1 MTVDK
6 KLKYYAKK
14 LNQDAPEGEFL
25 AYINKKESNLLK
37 RKGGLGIK
45 TRSGI
50 PSYIGSDAS
59 GQGGGSTGGGPGD
72 ASDSDNSGNGNGNDD
87 GNGNNNNNNDGPSY
101 SPHTD
106 INPTPVDRSAV
117 SQFSTF
123 GRNTMNQNLQGPNTF
138 SNITGGIKDY
148 VLGGGLIGKGI
159 RGLTGLFNKVTEPKS
174 FEDKYGYVT
183 DYYGQKSYDFGP
195 KDGPGNDDGNQGIM
209 AAYNP
214 YLLPEEEEEVSVS
227 PEEEDFLQRYRVAN
241 KFRQDKQGQLDPAIL
256 EMISKLYT

>member
-1 MTVDK
+1 MIDK

-14 LNQDAPEGEFL
+14 LNEDAPKGEFL
-25 AYINKKESNLLK
+25 AYINNKESNLLK
-37 RKGGLGIK
+37 QKGGLGIK

-72 ASDSDNSGNGNGNDD
+72 ASDSDNG
-87 GNGNNNNNNDGPSY
+87 GNGNNDGGDGGYRGPSELGV
-101 SPHTD
+101 TTRAV
-106 INPTPVDRSAV
+106 NPVAISPVDRSAV

-123 GRNTMNQNLQGPNTF
+123 GRNTMNQNLQGPSAF

-148 VLGGGLIGKGI
+148 VMGGGLLGMGI
-159 RGLTGLFNKVTEPKS
+159 RGLTGLFDKVNEPKS

-183 DYYGQKSYDFGP
+183 DYYGQKSYDFSPG
-195 KDGPGNDDGNQGIM
+195 DGPGNDDGNQGIM

-214 YLLPEEEEEVSVS
+214 YTLPVEEEAPVSQ
-227 PEEEDFLQRYRVAN
+227 EEEDFIQRYRVAN
-241 KFRQDKQGQLDPAIL
+241 KFRQDKQGQLDPEIL